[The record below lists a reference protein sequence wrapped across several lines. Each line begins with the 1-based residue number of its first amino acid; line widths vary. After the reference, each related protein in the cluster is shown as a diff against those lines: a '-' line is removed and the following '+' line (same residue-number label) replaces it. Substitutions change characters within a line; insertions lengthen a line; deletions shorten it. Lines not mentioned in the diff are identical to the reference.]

1 MIYSDSI
8 EDMLKQVSEL
18 ALKLNQVKINV
29 KKNSPEFEGG
39 ARTLKLKIY
48 GDYEAFVISEALN
61 ELVVNIRE
69 LLNKKRNSNN
79 FAEYS
84 KLESEAKSILLNT
97 YNAVLEPTQENCNA
111 LQRSAKSVSGQ
122 CSVFTKIGLILGTII
137 GLCSF
142 ILPGIVLLAVMSE
155 NWNDIARSGMAK
167 LAHGVYNSIN
177 DTGIPKEL
185 AKHELA
191 KEEDQPGNP
200 VEESTLKANNASLP
214 SKGQLYRGLG
224 IFGKASFSSDFSN
237 LPSLSYY
244 RPV

>member
-69 LLNKKRNSNN
+69 LLNSNN
-79 FAEYS
+79 LDEYS
-84 KLESEAKSILLNT
+84 KLELEAKSILINT
-97 YNAVLEPTQENCNA
+97 YETVLKPTQENCNA

-142 ILPGIVLLAVMSE
+142 ILPGIVMLAVMSE

>member
-69 LLNKKRNSNN
+69 LLNSNN
-79 FAEYS
+79 LDEYS
-84 KLESEAKSILLNT
+84 KLELEAKSILINT
-97 YNAVLEPTQENCNA
+97 YETVLKPTQENCNA